1 MVVYGYV
8 LLQGA
13 NLISSGSELLLEIL
27 DPGLIGGLVLPIL
40 GALPDAAI
48 IVISGSKSSPQDV
61 SVGVGTLA
69 GSTILLLTIV
79 WGGST
84 YLGRCDL
91 DSNNESINK
100 VLTDPFAF
108 NRTGVTSSTS
118 TMRNALIMILTAI
131 PMLVVQ
137 LPASLVRK
145 TDENTQNTIVF
156 VGAVLCF
163 LSLIL
168 YLIYQLVSPELLK
181 SKIRAAKSKVRLLY
195 QLVGLCSCTRAPN
208 VVWLR
213 VCLRVCVC
221 VCVCEPP
228 SANDH
233 GPRRLR
239 ESSLSSTSTNTRAIA
254 GSSSALHRDVQ
265 QGSREH
271 GSFRQGE
278 QGQPLRALCGAR

>member
-91 DSNNESINK
+91 DSNNESIN
-100 VLTDPFAF
+100 
-108 NRTGVTSSTS
+108 
-118 TMRNALIMILTAI
+118 
-131 PMLVVQ
+131 
-137 LPASLVRK
+137 
-145 TDENTQNTIVF
+145 
-156 VGAVLCF
+156 
-163 LSLIL
+163 
-168 YLIYQLVSPELLK
+168 
-181 SKIRAAKSKVRLLY
+181 
-195 QLVGLCSCTRAPN
+195 
-208 VVWLR
+208 
-213 VCLRVCVC
+213 
-221 VCVCEPP
+221 
-228 SANDH
+228 
-233 GPRRLR
+233 
-239 ESSLSSTSTNTRAIA
+239 
-254 GSSSALHRDVQ
+254 
-265 QGSREH
+265 
-271 GSFRQGE
+271 
-278 QGQPLRALCGAR
+278 